1 MKKGLFLSVLLVF
14 MLALAGCGKSAQEK
28 FVDTYK
34 NQTDLPEKYTQSVS
48 FKVDSFEA
56 DDLDTESAAIA
67 ELLKQMQVTLTSSVD
82 SKAEKGATDI
92 KLVSKGSLKMDVD
105 LTVLSDMKSGEFFIP
120 LKNIVD
126 VDSSVKTLIDGQT
139 SGAFSEI
146 TKSHPELKDK
156 YLSSKTITEF
166 AGTEEPVKTSG
177 KTVKATKD
185 LQKEVNKMM
194 TDYLN
199 GLDKKRFSEGKND
212 AVEVTLDKKDFSAI
226 LTKAHKMLGK
236 AKVKEDIKT
245 IASEQG
251 ANTDFDYNYTEF
263 RDDLKRSIE
272 NFDKNKTVK
281 ISMPISMKAGKDD
294 KLESMTMKIKIDNSK
309 DRTDSYKMAATLKL
323 TNKDFVKLP
332 AFPKSSEV
340 LSGKELETIL
350 QEAIMKVMYGDK
362 VKTSD
367 LEDLDLSE
375 EDL

>member
-1 MKKGLFLSVLLVF
+1 MKKGLFLSILLVF
-14 MLALAGCGKSAQEK
+14 MLALAGCGKTAQEK

-48 FKVDSFEA
+48 FKVDSFES
-56 DDLDTESAAIA
+56 DDLDTESAAIV

-92 KLVSKGSLKMDVD
+92 KLVSKGSMKMNVD

-126 VDSSVKTLIDGQT
+126 VDSGVKTLIDGQT
-139 SGAFSEI
+139 SGVFSEI

-166 AGTEEPVKTSG
+166 AGTEEPAKTSG
-177 KTVKATKD
+177 KTVKATED
-185 LQKEVNKMM
+185 LQKEINKMM

-199 GLDKKRFSEGKND
+199 GLDEKRFSKGKDD
-212 AVEVTLDKKDFSAI
+212 AVELTLAKKDFLAL
-226 LTKAHKMLGK
+226 LTKTHKMLGK
-236 AKVKEDIKT
+236 DNVKKDIKT

-251 ANTDFDYNYTEF
+251 SVTDFDDNYTEF
-263 RDDLKRSIE
+263 RGELKDTIADYE
-272 NFDKNKTVK
+272 KDKTVK
-281 ISMPISMKAGKDD
+281 ISMPISMKAGKGD

-309 DRTDSYKMAATLKL
+309 ARTDSFKMAATMKL

-350 QEAIMKVMYGDK
+350 QEAFMKVMYGDK
-362 VKTSD
+362 VKTTD

-375 EDL
+375 

>member
-14 MLALAGCGKSAQEK
+14 MLALAGCGETAQEK

-34 NQTDLPEKYTQSVS
+34 KQTDLPEKYTQSVS
-48 FKVDSFEA
+48 FKVDSFEQ
-56 DDLDTESAAIA
+56 DGLDAQTAAIV

-82 SKAEKGATDI
+82 TKAEKSSTDI
-92 KLVSKGSLKMDVD
+92 KLVSKGSMKMNVD

-120 LKNIVD
+120 LKNIVG
-126 VDSSVKTLIDGQT
+126 VDSSVKALIDGQT

-156 YLSSKTITEF
+156 YLSSKTIAEL

-185 LQKEVNKMM
+185 LQEEVTKMM

-199 GLDKKRFSEGKND
+199 GLDEKRFSEGKNET
-212 AVEVTLDKKDFSAI
+212 VEITLDKKDFSAI
-226 LTKAHKMLGK
+226 LKKAHKMLGK
-236 AKVKEDIKT
+236 ANVKKDIKT

-251 ANTDFDYNYTEF
+251 ASKDFDDNYAEF
-263 RDDLKRSIE
+263 RDDLERSIK
-272 NFDKNKTVK
+272 NFDKNNTVK
-281 ISMPISMKAGKDD
+281 ISMPISMKTGKDD

-340 LSGKELETIL
+340 LSGKELETII
-350 QEAIMKVMYGDK
+350 QEAVLKVMYGDK
-362 VKTSD
+362 IKTSD
-367 LEDLDLSE
+367 LEGLDTSDADL
-375 EDL
+375 